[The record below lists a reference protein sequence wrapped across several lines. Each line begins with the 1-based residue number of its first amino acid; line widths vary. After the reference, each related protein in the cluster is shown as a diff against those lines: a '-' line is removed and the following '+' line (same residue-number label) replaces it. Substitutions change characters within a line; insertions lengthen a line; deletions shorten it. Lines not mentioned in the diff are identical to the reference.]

1 MRIKL
6 LKHEI
11 GVKLRTILIKN
22 ALDSKCQIGHAYFI
36 LE

>member
-22 ALDSKCQIGHAYFI
+22 DLDSTWQIGHTNFI